1 MRLRHKVLVFQYPN
15 AINIDTMEITLN
27 HSLSTLGLKK
37 NVFYLIAIMLF
48 LSSCGSRKYT
58 VKSDTKA
65 SKAADAMANLKSK
78 QLYRFI
84 TDWTGVRYR
93 FGGLDKSG
101 IDCSGFAF
109 LLEKE
114 IYGVTLP
121 RISRDQANVI
131 RRKDVDNLKEGDL
144 VFFSFGGNDV
154 DHVGVYLNNGFFV
167 HASTTRGVI
176 VDDLTLPA
184 YQKVLVKS
192 GSVN

>member
-1 MRLRHKVLVFQYPN
+1 MVKMKPLHSFWIVLIL
-15 AINIDTMEITLN
+15 A
-27 HSLSTLGLKK
+27 
-37 NVFYLIAIMLF
+37 LI
-48 LSSCGSRKYT
+48 LSSCGSRRYT

-65 SKAADAMANLKSK
+65 SKAADAMSNLKSK

-84 TDWTGVRYR
+84 TDWTGVKYR

-121 RISRDQANVI
+121 RISRDQANFA
-131 RRKDVDNLKEGDL
+131 RNKSLDRLEEGDL
-144 VFFSFGGNDV
+144 IFFSFGGGNV

-176 VDDLTLPA
+176 VDDLNLPS
-184 YQKVLVKS
+184 YQRVLVKT

>member
-1 MRLRHKVLVFQYPN
+1 MQL
-15 AINIDTMEITLN
+15 TLN
-27 HSLSTLGLKK
+27 LMPFTFHLKR
-37 NVFYLIAIMLF
+37 NVFYLIALLIF
-48 LSSCGSRKYT
+48 LASCGTRKYT

-65 SKAADAMANLKSK
+65 SKAADAMANLQSK
-78 QLYRFI
+78 PLYRFI
-84 TDWTGVRYR
+84 TDWTGVKYR

-121 RISRDQANVI
+121 RISREQANVVK
-131 RRKDVDNLKEGDL
+131 RKNIDNLKEGDL

-184 YQKVLVKS
+184 YQRVLVKS

>member
-1 MRLRHKVLVFQYPN
+1 MQ
-15 AINIDTMEITLN
+15 ITLSPKPFTFK
-27 HSLSTLGLKK
+27 HSPYI
-37 NVFYLIAIMLF
+37 FLILAVIF

-65 SKAADAMANLKSK
+65 SKAADAMSNLKSK

-93 FGGLDKSG
+93 LGGLDKNG
-101 IDCSGFAF
+101 IDCSGFAL

-114 IYGVTLP
+114 IYGKTLP

-131 RRKDVDNLKEGDL
+131 RSKSASSLQEGDL
-144 VFFSFGGNDV
+144 IFFSFGGNTV

-184 YQKVLVKS
+184 YQKAMVKS
-192 GSVN
+192 GSL

>member
-1 MRLRHKVLVFQYPN
+1 MIKKK
-15 AINIDTMEITLN
+15 
-27 HSLSTLGLKK
+27 HSFWLILILS
-37 NVFYLIAIMLF
+37 LILTA
-48 LSSCGSRKYT
+48 CGSKKYT

-65 SKAADAMANLKSK
+65 ARAADAMANLKSK
-78 QLYRFI
+78 KLYRFI
-84 TDWTGVRYR
+84 TDWTGVKYR
-93 FGGLDKSG
+93 FGGLDKGG

-114 IYGVTLP
+114 IYGITLP
-121 RISRDQANVI
+121 RISREQANFA
-131 RRKDVDNLKEGDL
+131 KKKNYGALEEGDL

-154 DHVGVYLNNGFFV
+154 DHVGIYLNNGFFV

-176 VDDLTLPA
+176 VDDLNLPA

>member
-1 MRLRHKVLVFQYPN
+1 MKPFTIESKFYVCLIL
-15 AINIDTMEITLN
+15 AI
-27 HSLSTLGLKK
+27 
-37 NVFYLIAIMLF
+37 FF

-58 VKSDTKA
+58 VKNDTKA

-93 FGGLDKSG
+93 LGGLDKSG
-101 IDCSGFAF
+101 IDCSGFAL
-109 LLEKE
+109 LLERE
-114 IYGVTLP
+114 IYGKTLP

-131 RRKDVDNLKEGDL
+131 RSKSINNLQEGDL
-144 VFFSFGGNDV
+144 IFFSFGGNSV

-184 YQKVLVKS
+184 YQKAMVKS
-192 GSVN
+192 GSLN